1 MDARFDVPF
10 GAQCR
15 QLQQLAIDSEITE
28 LKTEGKRS
36 ISVIVLFHGNHVVFQ
51 FCGQLGWT
59 FRLKQRNGPVISGQ
73 AEFIIWLL
81 RSLKLC
87 PAFPQTC
94 LLLSR
99 SQTRHATLLLS
110 AR

>member
-36 ISVIVLFHGNHVVFQ
+36 TSVIVLFHGNHVVFQ

-73 AEFIIWLL
+73 AEFLIWLL
-81 RSLKLC
+81 RSLNCVQHFHSCL
-87 PAFPQTC
+87 ARTC
-94 LLLSR
+94 NS
-99 SQTRHATLLLS
+99 TLQRCR
-110 AR
+110 A

>member
-36 ISVIVLFHGNHVVFQ
+36 TSVIVLFHGNHVVFQ
-51 FCGQLGWT
+51 FC
-59 FRLKQRNGPVISGQ
+59 Q
-73 AEFIIWLL
+73 AETEKWA
-81 RSLKLC
+81 SY
-87 PAFPQTC
+87 
-94 LLLSR
+94 
-99 SQTRHATLLLS
+99 
-110 AR
+110 